1 MTLHNETRIGWR
13 HHSELWRDISP
24 TAQSLVKP
32 IIAIG
37 LRKGKTVETQLI
49 KHAPYLFDQR
59 FNGLCARLGET
70 TKSAFW
76 NYKTEFDLVCSRM
89 SRNRFADR
97 EVLYQLQNAIDISLQ
112 RYNRWKRNGVVT
124 LDYYDVN
131 ADLPM
136 VTLQ

>member
-1 MTLHNETRIGWR
+1 M
-13 HHSELWRDISP
+13 
-24 TAQSLVKP
+24 
-32 IIAIG
+32 
-37 LRKGKTVETQLI
+37 TVETRLI

-89 SRNRFADR
+89 SRKRYADR
-97 EVLYQLQNAIDISLQ
+97 EVLHQLQNAIDVSLQ

-131 ADLPM
+131 ADLPT
-136 VTLQ
+136 VTLR